1 MTSTVDRQAKALKAW
16 VILSRAYAAVQGRA
30 SADIA
35 ARDLTVGEFAV
46 LEVLHHRGPLLLSQL
61 KDKVLVSAGGV
72 TYLVDRLAERGLVE
86 RRRCEHDRRAFYAA
100 LTEDG
105 EAFISRIFPGH
116 AEAIQLAFKGLSD
129 AEIETL
135 TVLLRRLGLSAAG

>member
-100 LTEDG
+100 LTEHG

-116 AEAIQLAFKGLSD
+116 AEAIKLAFKGLSD

-135 TVLLRRLGLSAAG
+135 TVLLRRLGLSAAV

>member
-86 RRRCEHDRRAFYAA
+86 RRRCEQDRRA
-100 LTEDG
+100 
-105 EAFISRIFPGH
+105 GH
-116 AEAIQLAFKGLSD
+116 AERRAAKAARHGLNISGQ
-129 AEIETL
+129 A
-135 TVLLRRLGLSAAG
+135 VAGRR

>member
-135 TVLLRRLGLSAAG
+135 TVLLRRLGLSAAV

>member
-105 EAFISRIFPGH
+105 EALISRIFPGH
-116 AEAIQLAFKGLSD
+116 AEAIELAFKGLSD

-135 TVLLRRLGLSAAG
+135 TVLLRRLGLSAAV

>member
-86 RRRCEHDRRAFYAA
+86 RRRCEQDRRAFYAA

-116 AEAIQLAFKGLSD
+116 AEAIELAFKGLSD

>member
-105 EAFISRIFPGH
+105 EALISRIFPGH
-116 AEAIQLAFKGLSD
+116 AEAIELALEGLSD
-129 AEIETL
+129 VEMETL
-135 TVLLRRLGLSAAG
+135 TVLLRKLGLSAAG

>member
-86 RRRCEHDRRAFYAA
+86 RRRCEQDRRAFYAA

-116 AEAIQLAFKGLSD
+116 AEAIELAFKGLSD

-135 TVLLRRLGLSAAG
+135 TVLLRRLGLSAAV

>member
-105 EAFISRIFPGH
+105 EALISRIFPGH
-116 AEAIQLAFKGLSD
+116 AEAIELAFEGLSD
-129 AEIETL
+129 VELETL
-135 TVLLRRLGLSAAG
+135 TVLLRKLGLSAAG

>member
-1 MTSTVDRQAKALKAW
+1 MTSTVDRHAKALKAW

-86 RRRCEHDRRAFYAA
+86 RRRCEQDRRAFYAA

-116 AEAIQLAFKGLSD
+116 AEAIELAFKGLSD

-135 TVLLRRLGLSAAG
+135 TVLLRRLGLSAAV

>member
-86 RRRCEHDRRAFYAA
+86 RRRCEQDRRAFYAA

-135 TVLLRRLGLSAAG
+135 TVLLRRLGLSAAV